1 MKKFMVGIFVLVM
14 FCFLSTA
21 YGGEV
26 KIGLAWDANTEA
38 NLAGYKTYVSD
49 VSGSGYVQFGVSVP
63 AGTQEAEFAFTGTG
77 TEAIKKF
84 FVVTAFNTDDPPLE
98 SGNSNEIY
106 WIYNFAPYELTA
118 SLNGDDITFAWKQ
131 ISIELVKR
139 WKLYST
145 ETSGQ
150 NYQELAVIEYTGQAG
165 PQYSTTETMTVASGE
180 KKTFYFAMVAFDSEA
195 DPTGTVAFSENSNE
209 VSVTIDKTAPAP
221 VYNLKIKVTN

>member
-26 KIGLAWDANTEA
+26 TTTLGWDANTES
-38 NLAGYKTYVSD
+38 NLAGYKALVSD
-49 VSGSGYVQFGVSVP
+49 TSGSGYVQFGTDIP
-63 AGTQEAEFAFTGTG
+63 AGTEEVDFVFTGTG

-84 FVVTAFNTDDPPLE
+84 FVVTAFNTEGLE
-98 SGNSNEIY
+98 SGYSNEVY
-106 WIYNFAPYELTA
+106 WIYNFAPYELAA
-118 SLNGDDITFAWKQ
+118 SLNGDDITFSWKQ

-145 ETSGQ
+145 ETSGL
-150 NYQELAVIEYTGQAG
+150 NYQELAVIEYTGQEG

-180 KKTFYFAMVAFDSEA
+180 KKTFYFVLVAFDDVV
-195 DPTGTVAFSENSNE
+195 DPTGSVAFSENSNE

-221 VYNLKIKVTN
+221 VYNLKIKVIN